1 MELRQIQYFIQL
13 YKDLN
18 ITRASRNLY
27 ISQQGLSKSINR
39 LEEEL
44 GFSLFHRYPSGVTP
58 TDEANA
64 LYGHFIKIADS
75 YYELTMAVENIRHN
89 RILKIAAFH
98 GFALSCNKN
107 SFTEYRKLHPEVQL
121 HYEEQANQD
130 IPDLLLER
138 KANIAFMSAPIPKEL
153 TSLKLIRKE
162 LVYVVV
168 DQNNPLAQ
176 KDEIAI
182 SDLAEQSLLLLDI
195 MDEFNTIILK
205 EADVLDI
212 PYQIYDT
219 VNMNEFLH
227 ILHSSE
233 LVGFSSKRLYRYYAF
248 PEVAFIPLSLGTRTP
263 LVMETHLVTAK
274 GISPDEELQRY
285 IDYELNHSKPAE

>member
-1 MELRQIQYFIQL
+1 M
-13 YKDLN
+13 
-18 ITRASRNLY
+18 
-27 ISQQGLSKSINR
+27 
-39 LEEEL
+39 
-44 GFSLFHRYPSGVTP
+44 
-58 TDEANA
+58 
-64 LYGHFIKIADS
+64 
-75 YYELTMAVENIRHN
+75 
-89 RILKIAAFH
+89 
-98 GFALSCNKN
+98 
-107 SFTEYRKLHPEVQL
+107 
-121 HYEEQANQD
+121 
-130 IPDLLLER
+130 
-138 KANIAFMSAPIPKEL
+138 
-153 TSLKLIRKE
+153 KLIRKE

-248 PEVAFIPLSLGTRTP
+248 PEVVFIPLLLGNNVP
-263 LVMETHLVTAK
+263 LMMETHLVTAK
-274 GISPDEELQRY
+274 GVSPDEELKRY
-285 IDYELNHSKPAE
+285 IDYELHRSEHIE